1 MYLNT
6 TYKAFVAGTSAKVAA
21 EISKE
26 FVSKRDVSLLLEDEH
41 TQHEIAVA
49 AISVAEKLA
58 LKLEDWWRSKG
69 DHSTVMFDPQDSL
82 TSRIEGELSA
92 ITEKLQDIH
101 DRLNGIEAGMER
113 EYANDHDA

>member
-6 TYKAFVAGTSAKVAA
+6 TYKAFVAGTAAKIAA
-21 EISKE
+21 EISAK
-26 FVSKRDVSLLLEDEH
+26 FVTAQGTSLLVKDEL
-41 TQHEIAVA
+41 TQHNIAVA
-49 AISVAEKLA
+49 AISVADKLA
-58 LKLEDWWRSKG
+58 EKLEDWWRSKG

-101 DRLNGIEAGMER
+101 DRLNDIEAEMER
-113 EYANDHDA
+113 EYDNDHDA

>member
-6 TYKAFVAGTSAKVAA
+6 TYKAFVAVTSAKVAA
-21 EISKE
+21 TLCKSYGEHNIMGELKKE
-26 FVSKRDVSLLLEDEH
+26 VVCEK
-41 TQHEIAVA
+41 IAIASV
-49 AISVAEKLA
+49 SVADKLA
-58 LKLEDWWRSKG
+58 EKLEDWWRSKG

-101 DRLNGIEAGMER
+101 DRLNDIEAEMER
-113 EYANDHDA
+113 EYDNDHDA